1 MIWQSIFF
9 LVFLPL
15 LFSPV
20 LLIVN
25 KQKAKEA
32 LALFAAFTA
41 LVFSVLVFI
50 NPPSALVLKVIGN
63 YSVVL
68 GVNNLSRFTMLFTCV
83 FCFSTVLYS
92 LGCRQVKSSR
102 AFLSYLLALLAFSNL
117 VCLSLDFILLI
128 FSWGACLILLYGL
141 LSLGSGSSANKA
153 FSIVGFGD
161 FCLLLGISLYIYL
174 TGTSIMPIGPKV
186 LLNSAVSWLSFGLM
200 LSGALAK
207 AGCAPFHTWIPDAAD
222 KAPVPVMAIL
232 PASLDKLL
240 GIYLLARIC
249 TDFFVLNN
257 IAFAVLLITG
267 SITIVF
273 AVMLAMAQHDLR
285 KLLSFHAISQVGYMV
300 IGFGT
305 GNILGIAA
313 AVFHMLNNAIYKSGL
328 FFTAGA
334 AAEKK
339 GTFELD
345 KLGGLALGMP
355 FTFICGLVFALSISG
370 VPPFNGFASK
380 WMLYQSTLVGLSA
393 ATNPFMRILLIFSLV
408 AAMFG
413 SVLTLASFVKFI
425 HAIFLGQD
433 HTPDKKVTTDSALNI
448 LVPLI
453 ILAGL
458 CLTLGVLPGLFIKIV
473 IQPWLGE
480 QVLFIGTWNSALTFA
495 FLAAGLILGFIFWKI
510 MLAGKKSRT
519 DDLFIGGEDPQSFNP
534 SFPAT
539 EFYRTFQQLPA
550 VNAIFKF
557 IQKESLDFYNILS
570 SGISKAAYFIA
581 LLFNKGRQA

>member
-20 LLIVN
+20 LLVIN
-25 KQKAKEA
+25 KQKAKEM
-32 LALFAAFTA
+32 LTLFIMFTA

-50 NPPSALVLKVIGN
+50 NSPSALVLKIMGN
-63 YSVVL
+63 YSIVL
-68 GVNNLSRFTMLFTCV
+68 GVNKLSRFTMIFVNL
-83 FCFSTVLYS
+83 FCFFTVLYS
-92 LGCRQVKSSR
+92 VGSKQVRSSR
-102 AFLSYLLALLAFSNL
+102 AFLAYLLALLAFSNL
-117 VCLSLDFILLI
+117 VCLSLDFISLI
-128 FSWGACLILLYGL
+128 FSWGACLALLYGL
-141 LSLGSGSSANKA
+141 LSLGSGLSANKA

-161 FCLLLGISLYIYL
+161 FCLLLGVSLYVYL
-174 TGTSIMPIGPKV
+174 TGTAIMPIEPRV
-186 LLNSAVSWLSFGLM
+186 LLNSPASWLAFGLM
-200 LSGALAK
+200 LSGAFAK
-207 AGCAPFHTWIPDAAD
+207 AGCAPFHTWIPDAAES
-222 KAPVPVMAIL
+222 APIPVMAIL

-257 IAFAVLLITG
+257 IAFAILLIIG
-267 SITIVF
+267 SITIMF
-273 AVMLAMAQHDLR
+273 AVMLALAQHDLR

-305 GNILGIAA
+305 GNMLGIAA

-328 FFTAGA
+328 FFAGGA

-339 GTFELD
+339 DTFELD
-345 KLGGLALGMP
+345 KLGGLAAIMP
-355 FTFICGLVFALSISG
+355 LTFICGLVFALSISG

-380 WMLYQSTLVGLSA
+380 WMLYQSTLIGISA
-393 ATNPFMRILLIFSLV
+393 ATNPFMRGLLTFSLV

-433 HTPDKKVTTDSALNI
+433 HSPEKKVSGEPALNI

-453 ILAGL
+453 MLSGL
-458 CLTLGVLPGLFIKIV
+458 CLILGVLPNLFIKVV
-473 IQPWLGE
+473 IEPWLGSR
-480 QVLFIGTWNSALTFA
+480 VLFNGTWNSILTFVL
-495 FLAAGLILGFIFWKI
+495 LAAGLILGFIFWKVG
-510 MLAGKKSRT
+510 LAGKKSRE
-519 DDLFIGGEDPQSFNP
+519 DDLFIGGEDPKSFNP

-557 IQKESLDFYNILS
+557 IGKESLDFYNILS
-570 SGISKAAYFIA
+570 SAINKTA
-581 LLFNKGRQA
+581 LFTAKLFNRDRQV